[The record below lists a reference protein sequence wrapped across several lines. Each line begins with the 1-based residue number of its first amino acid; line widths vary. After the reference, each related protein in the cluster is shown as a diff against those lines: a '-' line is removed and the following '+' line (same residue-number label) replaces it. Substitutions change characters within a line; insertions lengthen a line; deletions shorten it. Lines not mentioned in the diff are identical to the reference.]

1 MSQETHLRRPSLFVV
16 LIGALLLFTSSACQK
31 KRPPASE
38 EVLPMDRVAPT
49 PVSTTEAV
57 LHKTFAVAKAAIF
70 PFEVPAHAVTPR
82 LHGNFKSYVKQVSI
96 QSSDESA
103 DVDFLI
109 LTRDQYDDFV
119 HGRAGAAL
127 FSLDTSHDQDV
138 NVTLPGYQDQP
149 QKYYLVF
156 RNSPGGEAKKLVQAD
171 FTVDF

>member
-1 MSQETHLRRPSLFVV
+1 M
-16 LIGALLLFTSSACQK
+16 
-31 KRPPASE
+31 
-38 EVLPMDRVAPT
+38 
-49 PVSTTEAV
+49 
-57 LHKTFAVAKAAIF
+57 
-70 PFEVPAHAVTPR
+70 
-82 LHGNFKSYVKQVSI
+82 KQVSI